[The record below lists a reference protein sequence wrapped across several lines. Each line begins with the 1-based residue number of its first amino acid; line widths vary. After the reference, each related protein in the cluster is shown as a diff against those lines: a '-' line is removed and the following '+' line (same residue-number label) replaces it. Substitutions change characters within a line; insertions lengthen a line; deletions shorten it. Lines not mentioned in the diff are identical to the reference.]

1 MTFHRRFF
9 PSRSCLFGLLLACGT
24 TRLVS
29 ADTVDEVLAQLGQPD
44 LAESARLAAID
55 EAVKLD
61 DPRLVPGLIPFLS
74 SESTAI
80 RFEAATA
87 LGRMGPDAAKA
98 IPGLTKRL
106 SDASPVVQHAV
117 IDALRQ
123 IGPEAKSSTSAIRSA
138 METCQPV
145 VEMAALRALYRL
157 GDRDDEIISRLVD
170 GLNASRPATRSEAS
184 WALQDIGPVALP
196 AIAAKLTSLSPE
208 GQMAALD
215 VIIQFGPLGHH
226 KSIDFAALLS
236 SANPMVVRRA
246 AIALEQLRTCD
257 DASRERLLAL
267 AGKADV
273 LVRAAAIA
281 ALGTCEP
288 DEKILA
294 ALGSALEDKDPS
306 IRLAAVAALAE
317 GKNHSPAVLTELAD
331 CLDDS
336 DGAVAVNAAHALM
349 QIGEPAVPAVVPLL
363 KSKDYQLL
371 ALGILEGMGPAAQ
384 KALPE
389 VQPLLTSS
397 DDAAARLACLI
408 VAHCGVAAENA
419 IPELAKV
426 LAMKSHKGR
435 AAAAYA
441 LGTIG
446 TAKALAEAAGY
457 RKDDDQL
464 VRIAVAAG
472 ELQAKPDDKQIRQ
485 EALPLLRE
493 ALKRPEPHVRTMAC
507 EAIGLFG
514 PSAAAALPELTELVK
529 KRAEAPMEAEAALR
543 AIAMLGPVAATAVPL
558 LTEAVSEDGAPWQMS
573 AGVALGRIGEQA
585 RPAVPALQRLI
596 ASERPAP
603 RTVAAW
609 ALLEIAPTKEQ
620 IKVSTPLLLEA
631 LVASRERAVVELI
644 QSLDRHAGDR
654 PDVREAIQAL
664 KDDERPA
671 VRAAVAEALK

>member
-1 MTFHRRFF
+1 MISICRFSL
-9 PSRSCLFGLLLACGT
+9 SRSCLFGFLLTCVVPGMVA
-24 TRLVS
+24 
-29 ADTVDEVLAQLGQPD
+29 ADTVDEVLAQLGQQD

-55 EAVKLD
+55 EAIKLD
-61 DPRLVPGLIPFLS
+61 DPRLVPGLVPLLS

-80 RFEAATA
+80 RFEAAVA

-98 IPGLTKRL
+98 VPGLTKRL

-123 IGPEAKSSTSAIRSA
+123 IGPDAKSSTSAIRSA

-145 VEMAALRALYRL
+145 VEMAALRSLYRL
-157 GDRDDEIISRLVD
+157 GERNDEIISRLVD
-170 GLNASRPATRSEAS
+170 GLDATQPATRSEAS
-184 WALQDIGPVALP
+184 WALQDIGPAALP
-196 AIAAKLTSLSPE
+196 AIAAKLNSLSPE

-215 VIIQFGPLGHH
+215 VIIQFGPLGRHET
-226 KSIDFAALLS
+226 IDFAALLS
-236 SANPMVVRRA
+236 SDNPMLVRRA
-246 AIALEQLRTCD
+246 AIALEQLHQCD
-257 DASRERLLAL
+257 AASQERLLAL
-267 AGKADV
+267 TKNDDV
-273 LVRAAAIA
+273 LVRTAALA
-281 ALGTCEP
+281 ALGTCKP
-288 DEKILA
+288 DERILA
-294 ALGSALEDKDPS
+294 VLGTALKDKDPS

-317 GKNHSPAVLTELAD
+317 GKNHSPAVLAQLAD

-349 QIGEPAVPAVVPLL
+349 EVGEPAVQVVVPLL
-363 KSKDYQLL
+363 KSNDYQLL

-384 KALPE
+384 KAIPE
-389 VQPLLTSS
+389 VQPILTSS
-397 DDAAARLACLI
+397 DDTAARLACLI
-408 VAHCGVAAENA
+408 VAHCGPAAEQA
-419 IPELAKV
+419 IPELSKV
-426 LAMKSHKGR
+426 LAMKTHKGR

-446 TAKALAEAAGY
+446 TPKALAEATRY

-472 ELQAKPDDKQIRQ
+472 ELQAKPEDMQIRA

-514 PSAAAALPELTELVK
+514 PSAAAALPELTELVI
-529 KRAEAPMEAEAALR
+529 KRAEAPVEADAALR
-543 AIAMLGPVAATAVPL
+543 AIAMLGPAAAPAVTL
-558 LTEAVSEDGAPWQMS
+558 LTEAVAEDGAPWQMS

-585 RPAVPALQRLI
+585 RPAIPALQRLI
-596 ASERPAP
+596 ASDRPAP

-609 ALLEIAPTKEQ
+609 ALLEIAPTEEQ

-631 LVASRERAVVELI
+631 LVASREQAVVELI
-644 QSLDRHAGDR
+644 QSLDEHAGDR